1 MDNSELSQWFDSKI
15 ELLKESNDQKDIR
28 LMLELLKA
36 RSLLRVNDKVVE
48 KMDYDT
54 LSDDELLIKLQT
66 LQ

>member
-66 LQ
+66 L

>member
-36 RSLLRVNDKVVE
+36 RSLLKVNDKVVE
-48 KMDYDT
+48 KLDMD
-54 LSDDELLIKLQT
+54 SMSEEELLEELRR
-66 LQ
+66 L